1 MFSSLPNN
9 QKSIISNYNNYYS
22 SYFNKLSFYKSNN
35 YNSKKNSSIMNKNNL
50 SLNIVNNKKNGK
62 NSKESF
68 NLKRSNNSAININNN
83 IPFHKTTKSFHSK
96 TKSENNSLN
105 KNETISSNKEIKSY
119 RNNFS
124 KKLNNSFNN
133 KSKDNIDFFKQR
145 FNHINNKYNYGFK
158 DNNLSNR
165 LNITSLEDFSK
176 INKKNNIKIANN
188 SNLYICE
195 EQKNKKINKSK
206 IFNIFKSRSKTPVL
220 SSNVSNNNSKS
231 KNKYNNKSN
240 NNSKEKKVLNN
251 SKTRKNNILYYGA
264 NLNLSNIIHKNNCDM
279 KKNKGRKLFQSN
291 NIFAQFKPKKKSKT
305 IILQEE
311 LKMKQNFLL
320 SNFINTKQNNENI
333 NNENINKNKN
343 IKANINNSYNNLN
356 EFKDENSNSNFF
368 VEIHPKIVQKNSPE
382 NIFKIEPSDSNREIL
397 PSTNNSTKMNI
408 FLNNN
413 NLNNTKIN
421 SNLVSSSSFKQQSG
435 SNNNICLNNNIAT
448 ISNDS
453 NSQFSQLHN
462 LNISSSLSLNN
473 NTNKNN
479 NPNNINNTNN
489 IESSNNKNL
498 SLIINSPQ
506 LQASSQFKGKK
517 IKCIHDI
524 SKTGLSG
531 DEKKINQDRYFI
543 FRNFVEGFD
552 NIYMGVC
559 DGHGYFGNEVS
570 EYIKENLPMDL
581 NRIIKTR
588 KLDLNKDDLSE
599 VIINT
604 FVMENNSL
612 LRNKQIDSDLSGS
625 TCISVIYTPQKLV
638 IANLGDSR
646 CVLGKNKNGNW
657 EYENLSRDH
666 KPNIKE
672 EADRIKKCGGRIRPM
687 IDEDG
692 CFIGPLRVYMKDKD
706 LPGLAM
712 TRSFGDYFAS
722 IAGTISVPEIREHI
736 LMPEDKFF
744 ILASD
749 GLFEY
754 ISSEEVGNIVKKYY
768 EKNDVVGCCEYLYKE
783 SYRKWIV
790 EEEDTVDDITI
801 ILVFLED

>member
-1 MFSSLPNN
+1 MFSGLPNN
-9 QKSIISNYNNYYS
+9 KKSIISNYNNYYS
-22 SYFNKLSFYKSNN
+22 SYFNKLSFYKNNN
-35 YNSKKNSSIMNKNNL
+35 YNSKKNSSIMNKKNL
-50 SLNIVNNKKNGK
+50 SLNIVNNKKKGK
-62 NSKESF
+62 NSKELF
-68 NLKRSNNSAININNN
+68 HLKRSNNSAMNINNN
-83 IPFHKTTKSFHSK
+83 ISFHKTTKSFQNK

-105 KNETISSNKEIKSY
+105 KIETSSSNKEIKCY
-119 RNNFS
+119 RNNFN
-124 KKLNNSFNN
+124 KNLNSSFNN
-133 KSKDNIDFFKQR
+133 KSKDNTDFFKQR
-145 FNHINNKYNYGFK
+145 YNLINNKYKYGAK
-158 DNNLSNR
+158 DNDLSNR
-165 LNITSLEDFSK
+165 LNISSIEGFNK
-176 INKKNNIKIANN
+176 INKKNDNHQKQH
-188 SNLYICE
+188 ICE
-195 EQKNKKINKSK
+195 EQKNKKIQKSK
-206 IFNIFKSRSKTPVL
+206 IFNIFESRSKTPVL

-240 NNSKEKKVLNN
+240 NNSKEKKILNN
-251 SKTRKNNILYYGA
+251 SKTFKNNILYYGA
-264 NLNLSNIIHKNNCDM
+264 NLNLSKIIHKNNCDL
-279 KKNKGRKLFQSN
+279 KNNMGRKLFQSN
-291 NIFAQFKPKKKSKT
+291 NIFAQFKPKKKSRT

-311 LKMKQNFLL
+311 LKMKKNFLL
-320 SNFINTKQNNENI
+320 SNFINSKPHNENI
-333 NNENINKNKN
+333 NNENVNKQKN
-343 IKANINNSYNNLN
+343 IKTNLNNNNNNSN
-356 EFKDENSNSNFF
+356 EFKDENSNANYFI
-368 VEIHPKIVQKNSPE
+368 EIHPKIIQKDSSE
-382 NIFKIEPSDSNREIL
+382 KIFKIEPSDSNKEIL
-397 PSTNNSTKMNI
+397 PLTNNSTKMNI

-413 NLNNTKIN
+413 GSNNNSKTN
-421 SNLVSSSSFKQQSG
+421 SNLISSSTFKQQFG
-435 SNNNICLNNNIAT
+435 SNNNIALNNNITT
-448 ISNDS
+448 INNESN
-453 NSQFSQLHN
+453 SQLHN
-462 LNISSSLSLNN
+462 LNIISTLSLNN

-479 NPNNINNTNN
+479 NTNN
-489 IESSNNKNL
+489 IDSSNNKNPF
-498 SLIINSPQ
+498 LIINSPQ
-506 LQASSQFKGKK
+506 QQASSQFNGKK

-604 FVMENNSL
+604 FIMENNSL

-625 TCISVIYTPQKLV
+625 TCVSVIYTPQKLI

-672 EADRIKKCGGRIRPM
+672 EADRIKKSGGRIRPM

-722 IAGTISVPEIREHI
+722 IAGTISTPEVKEHI

>member
-9 QKSIISNYNNYYS
+9 KKSIISNYNNYYS
-22 SYFNKLSFYKSNN
+22 SYFNKLSFYKNNN
-35 YNSKKNSSIMNKNNL
+35 YNTKKNSSIMNKKNL
-50 SLNIVNNKKNGK
+50 SLNIVNNKKKGK
-62 NSKESF
+62 NSKELS
-68 NLKRSNNSAININNN
+68 NLKRLNNSAMNINNN
-83 IPFHKTTKSFHSK
+83 ISFHKITKSFQNK

-105 KNETISSNKEIKSY
+105 KIETTSSNKEIKLY
-119 RNNFS
+119 RNNFNRN
-124 KKLNNSFNN
+124 LNNSFNN
-133 KSKDNIDFFKQR
+133 KSKENIDLFKER
-145 FNHINNKYNYGFK
+145 FNLINNKYKYGVK
-158 DNNLSNR
+158 DNNLTNR
-165 LNITSLEDFSK
+165 LNITSLEGYSK
-176 INKKNNIKIANN
+176 IDKKNDNHKM
-188 SNLYICE
+188 LHICG
-195 EQKNKKINKSK
+195 EQKSKKIKKSK
-206 IFNIFKSRSKTPVL
+206 IFNIFKSRSKTPAL
-220 SSNVSNNNSKS
+220 SSNVSTNNSKS

-240 NNSKEKKVLNN
+240 NNSKEKKILND
-251 SKTRKNNILYYGA
+251 SKALKNNILYYGA
-264 NLNLSNIIHKNNCDM
+264 NLNLNKIIHKNNCDM
-279 KKNKGRKLFQSN
+279 KNNMGRKLFQSN

-320 SNFINTKQNNENI
+320 SNFINSKPNNENL
-333 NNENINKNKN
+333 NNENLNKDKN
-343 IKANINNSYNNLN
+343 IYLNIKSNINNNSNNSN
-356 EFKDENSNSNFF
+356 EFKNENSNSNLF
-368 VEIHPKIVQKNSPE
+368 VEIHPKIVQKDSSE
-382 NIFKIEPSDSNREIL
+382 NIFKIEPSDSNKEIL
-397 PSTNNSTKMNI
+397 PLTNNSTKMNI

-413 NLNNTKIN
+413 SSNYNSKTNGNLI
-421 SNLVSSSSFKQQSG
+421 SSSNFKQQFG
-435 SNNNICLNNNIAT
+435 SNNNIMLNNNI
-448 ISNDS
+448 SNNNINS
-453 NSQFSQLHN
+453 NSQLHN
-462 LNISSSLSLNN
+462 LNINSTLSLNS

-479 NPNNINNTNN
+479 NTNNTNN
-489 IESSNNKNL
+489 IDSSNNKNP
-498 SLIINSPQ
+498 SLIINSSQ
-506 LQASSQFKGKK
+506 QQTSSLFKGKK

-588 KLDLNKDDLSE
+588 KLDLNKDELSE

-604 FVMENNSL
+604 FIMENNSL

-625 TCISVIYTPQKLV
+625 TCVSVIYTPQKLI

-672 EADRIKKCGGRIRPM
+672 EADRIKKSGGRIRPM

-722 IAGTISVPEIREHI
+722 VAGTISTPEVKEHI
-736 LMPEDKFF
+736 LKPEDKFF

-783 SYRKWIV
+783 SYRKWIA
-790 EEEDTVDDITI
+790 EEEDTVDEITI